1 MADYGLLAL
10 QEQGQMDRD
19 RAGTKRKSEKK
30 KRKKRSKWISG
41 LGTVGGIVGG
51 LAMNA
56 LIPGSG
62 LGLMMASMAT
72 GAAAGAGTALGQG
85 IGRGVSKHKGWGADR
100 NLGQGRSVLG
110 GSISAQQN
118 VADAFYGDQDA
129 YNQMEKAGYQS
140 DIINNMMTG
149 AMMQFKGGT
158 KGLEKSWASELKDV
172 GGKLKARAGGLADM
186 LPQRPQSEWEIAS
199 QQIKDQ
205 SLESAYGPR
214 AQLGYGSYAQYG
226 AREFGKGT
234 GYDNMQRELF
244 QGGLN
249 PNTGGTRPMTW
260 TPRAMNPENYMDP
273 QFGRSTL
280 GSLAGDTGW
289 IESYPGLSLSN
300 TSSYIDEPLN
310 LRMSSRLGNRVN
322 TGGSGYGFYT
332 GGPLDQ
338 LMGMQRNRP
347 LNMWSQ

>member
-19 RAGTKRKSEKK
+19 RAGEKGKSEKK

-41 LGTVGGIVGG
+41 LGAVGGIAGG

-85 IGRGVSKHKGWGADR
+85 IGRGVSKQKGWGADR
-100 NLGQGRSVLG
+100 NLGQGRSVFG

-118 VADAFYGDQDA
+118 VSDAFYGDQDA

-140 DIINNMMTG
+140 NIINNMMTG
-149 AMMQFKGGT
+149 AFMQYKGGEQGLKAGNT
-158 KGLEKSWASELKDV
+158 WVNQLKGA
-172 GGKLKARAGGLADM
+172 GGKLKAKAGGLADM

-214 AQLGYGSYAQYG
+214 GQLGYGSYAQYG
-226 AREFGKGT
+226 ARPEFGKGNAW
-234 GYDNMQRELF
+234 DNVQRELF
-244 QGGLN
+244 QGGLD

-260 TPRAMNPENYMDP
+260 TPRAQNPENYMAP
-273 QFGRSTL
+273 QFGRSTV

-289 IESYPGLSLSN
+289 IEEYPGLSLN
-300 TSSYIDEPLN
+300 PQLDEPLN